1 MVTGGIIDSN
11 FLEVE
16 MNKVNKIFNLVS
28 WKSQN
33 YNLTSLQNYRE

>member
-28 WKSQN
+28 
-33 YNLTSLQNYRE
+33 